1 MNCLACTRALDNTA
15 RLCPTCTRGLDVRLA
30 DLPRQYLLLGLA
42 ENLQRRRSGDRGP
55 VAVVRDAPMP
65 LSEAALTLRA
75 EGGIVTVL
83 EEWRAAMQDARGW
96 GPPAIGGPCARRVRD
111 AARGLRMSLEWIAA
125 EWDAAGDL
133 SHEVRDLAA
142 RCRAV
147 TDPADP
153 EQQSRLLGHCVVVWE
168 DGTACGADV
177 RLPHGAPIA
186 QCRRCQTT
194 YPSATWLALRTGQPE
209 PTDTAGTGVAA

>member
-1 MNCLACTRALDNTA
+1 MNCLVCTRALDGTA
-15 RLCPTCTRGLDVRLA
+15 RLCPGCTRSLDVRLA
-30 DLPRQYLLLGLA
+30 DLPRQYLLLGLD

-65 LSEAALTLRA
+65 LSETALTLRA

-83 EEWRAAMQDARGW
+83 EGWRRQMQAARGW
-96 GPPAIGGPCARRVRD
+96 GAPAEGGPYDRRVRD

-125 EWDAAGDL
+125 EWDDAGDL
-133 SHEVRDLAA
+133 AHEIRELTA

-153 EQQSRLLGHCVVVWE
+153 AQRPRLLGRCVAVYD
-168 DGTACGADV
+168 DGTVCGANV
-177 RLPHGAPIA
+177 RLQHGASVA
-186 QCRRCQTT
+186 QCRWCQTE
-194 YPSATWLALRTGQPE
+194 YPPTTWFDLHAAQAAHA
-209 PTDTAGTGVAA
+209 DAAGTEVAA